1 MKLLSAAV
9 AATLLAGLVAGIPTF
24 AEVQQKTAKIG
35 KTTVQY
41 KVILPKNY
49 DSAKAHPAVLAF
61 GGGPQ
66 TMDVVD
72 RTIQRNWQKEAE
84 SRGYIVILP
93 AAPDGVL
100 FFEGGEKIFPEF
112 LTKILADY
120 RIADNKFDA
129 AGMSNGGI
137 SAFHVAAL
145 HPQYF
150 ESITGFPG
158 YLPEAT
164 PARLKNISKMCIK
177 MYAGDL
183 DTDWRDDMRKQASE
197 FRAMGMNVKF
207 SAEKGQHHLIG
218 TLAGDGAARLFDGF
232 DEARKGCAA
241 K

>member
-1 MKLLSAAV
+1 MKLLSAA
-9 AATLLAGLVAGIPTF
+9 AAAMLLAGVPAF

-49 DSAKAHPAVLAF
+49 DPAKAYPAVLAF

-72 RTIQRNWQKEAE
+72 RTIQRNWEKEAE

-112 LTKILADY
+112 ITRILADY
-120 RIADNKFDA
+120 RIQDNKFDS

-137 SAFHVAAL
+137 SAFHVAAS

-158 YLPEAT
+158 YLPEDT
-164 PARLKNISKMCIK
+164 SERLKNISKMCIR
-177 MYAGDL
+177 MYVGEL
-183 DTDWRDDMRKQASE
+183 DSGWREDMQQQSAKFRKL
-197 FRAMGMNVKF
+197 GMNVKF
-207 SAEKGQHHLIG
+207 AAEKGQQHMIN
-218 TLAGDGAARLFDGF
+218 TLTGDGAARLFDGF

>member
-1 MKLLSAAV
+1 MKLLSLAV
-9 AATLLAGLVAGIPTF
+9 AAAMFSPFAF
-24 AEVQQKTAKIG
+24 AEVQAKSVKIG

-49 DSAKAHPAVLAF
+49 DPAKAYPAVLAF

-72 RTIQRNWQKEAE
+72 RTIQRNWRKQAE
-84 SRGYIVILP
+84 SREYIAILP

-112 LTKILADY
+112 ITKILADY
-120 RIADNKFDA
+120 KIEGNKFHS

-137 SAFHVAAL
+137 SAFHVAAS

-150 ESITGFPG
+150 VSITGFPG
-158 YLPEAT
+158 YLPEASAT
-164 PARLKNISKMCIK
+164 RIKNISGMCVS
-177 MYAGDL
+177 MYVGGL
-183 DTDWRDDMRKQASE
+183 DSGWKEEMEKQSTDFRK
-197 FRAMGMNVKF
+197 MGMNVKF
-207 SAEKGQHHLIG
+207 SAEKGQHHRIE
-218 TLAGDGAARLFDGF
+218 TLAEDGAARLFNGF
-232 DEARKGCAA
+232 DEARKGCG